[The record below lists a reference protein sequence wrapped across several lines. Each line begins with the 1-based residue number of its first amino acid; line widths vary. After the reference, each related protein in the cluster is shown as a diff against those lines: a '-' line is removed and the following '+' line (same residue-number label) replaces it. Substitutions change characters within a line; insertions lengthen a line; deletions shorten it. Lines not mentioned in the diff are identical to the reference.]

1 MFEAILFDFDGT
13 VIDTN
18 ELIILSYKHAFKT
31 VLDYDISIEEI
42 IGLFGRP
49 LLISLQ
55 EDYGMENGEK
65 LYWAFREFNE
75 SRHDEIA
82 KPFNGIPDAVYELKN
97 KGYKMGI
104 VTSKRMEMLKRGLK
118 LLKLENVFDVLIA
131 AEDTKEH
138 KPAPEPL
145 ICACERLGV
154 NPCNALYVGDSIF
167 DILCA
172 KNAGLKSC
180 GVKYSLTEI
189 EKLYDA
195 GMNML
200 AIDIPHLLTVLDHE

>member
-31 VLDYDISIEEI
+31 VLGYDISLEEI
-42 IGLFGRP
+42 LGLFGRP

-82 KPFNGIPDAVYELKN
+82 KPFNGIPETIYEFRNNGFKT
-97 KGYKMGI
+97 GI

-118 LLKLENVFDVLIA
+118 LLNLENSFDVLIA

-138 KPAPEPL
+138 KPSPEPL
-145 ICACERLGV
+145 ICACERLNV
-154 NPCNALYVGDSIF
+154 KPCNTLYVGDSVF

-172 KNAGLKSC
+172 KNAGVKSC
-180 GVKYSLTEI
+180 GVGYTLTETD
-189 EKLYDA
+189 KLYEA
-195 GMNML
+195 GMDFL
-200 AIDIPHLLTVLDHE
+200 VDDIPHLLKVLKYE